1 MDDDPNV
8 RKIFS
13 LLIEFDG
20 HEVQAVDNGEAALAR
35 LEQNEFDLII
45 TDYLMPGMKGDQ
57 LAALIKQ
64 RRPDQP
70 VIMASGSF
78 ADSNFDGSSIAGV
91 DCLLNKPFS
100 MTELREAINW
110 VLAVYADSQ
119 KGRLETGETQGSCL
133 AESDDNAKRTPDDRR
148 TS

>member
-1 MDDDPNV
+1 VDDDPSV
-8 RKIFS
+8 RNILS

-20 HEVQAVDNGEAALAR
+20 HQVQTVENGEAALVR
-35 LEQNEFDLII
+35 LEQNEFDLVI

-78 ADSNFDGSSIAGV
+78 ANSNDGNSITGV

-100 MTELREAINW
+100 MTELREAIKW
-110 VLAVYADSQ
+110 VLSLYADSRQ
-119 KGRLETGETQGSCL
+119 GRTHDLPGPHL
-133 AESDDNAKRTPDDRR
+133 AESDNTKHTPDDRL
-148 TS
+148 TP